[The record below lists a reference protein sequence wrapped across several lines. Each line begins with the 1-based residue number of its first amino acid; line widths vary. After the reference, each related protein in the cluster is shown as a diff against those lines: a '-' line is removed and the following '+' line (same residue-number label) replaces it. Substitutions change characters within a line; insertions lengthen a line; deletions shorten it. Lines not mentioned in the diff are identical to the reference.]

1 MKNITENPE
10 TSRSMF
16 KLCACL
22 KVAKCLRVLEKNMI
36 IVFEN
41 YLIHFKYRLKHSMPN
56 VKYTCS
62 NVIATVKCIQLK
74 D

>member
-22 KVAKCLRVLEKNMI
+22 KVAKCLRMLEKNMI

-41 YLIHFKYRLKHSMPN
+41 YLIHFKDRLKHSRPMLN
-56 VKYTCS
+56 VKYS